1 MKLFIIPLLLG
12 MCSVSFFAVKAD
24 LSEEQIDK
32 IEQAMVQSRNIMMV
46 DTDRLSA
53 QGKIANIISR
63 FNPDMPDGLKHA
75 IGLEIYRMSVK
86 YPNLDVDLICA
97 TITHESARTWD
108 SEVVSRAGALGLMQ
122 VMPSTGRW
130 LARHENINWTT
141 DEEVLFN
148 PIYNIRLGTRYL
160 SELIDAYELEGG
172 LAAYNGGGKR
182 VELWLANNKADGILW
197 AETRA
202 YVPFVLKLYDE
213 FKEYAM

>member
-1 MKLFIIPLLLG
+1 